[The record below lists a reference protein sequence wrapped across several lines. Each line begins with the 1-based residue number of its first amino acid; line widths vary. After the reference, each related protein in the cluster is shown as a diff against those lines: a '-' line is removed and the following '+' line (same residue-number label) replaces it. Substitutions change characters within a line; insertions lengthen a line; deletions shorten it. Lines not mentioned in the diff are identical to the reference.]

1 MPDTPNTANYSWP
14 PMEKRRVLGKATKRV
29 DGAMKSTGRAKYA
42 SDFTQKDL
50 LHGALLTSPHAHA
63 KVTSIDTSGAE
74 KLPGVTAVRVIASAG
89 TELMWAG
96 QEVASVA
103 AETEEIAKDATRKIK
118 VQYEVLPH
126 LVREDDLTK
135 AGVRAKAAGE
145 QTKGDPDKAFQEADA
160 VVEGRYGIPVITHCC
175 LEPHGNVVEWKGD
188 KLNLYPS
195 TQNVS
200 GIGGD
205 LSQNLKVPA
214 TNVHTNMQYIGGG
227 FGSKFA
233 ADLWGAEAA
242 KLSKASNGRPVK
254 LFLDRATELMMAG
267 CRPSA
272 YAKIKVAAK
281 KDGTITA
288 WQSESWSTG
297 GIGGGGAPPI
307 PYVFDVPNQRKNH
320 TAVSTNCGGV
330 RAWRAPNHQQACYI
344 TNTAFDDLAAKL
356 NMDPLEFYDKNLGL
370 TPRAEVYRAQM
381 KKGAELIDWQKLWH
395 PRGQGSGTVR
405 RGLGLAMSTWG
416 GGGHNSQCR
425 TNIHPDGTVEIELCS
440 QDLGTGTRTVITMV
454 AAETLGL
461 PLGAITL
468 KIGDSSL
475 PPSGASGGST
485 TVGGVSSSTR
495 KSTVNALAKLFDAVA
510 PSLGGAADQLEA
522 VDGRIQVKGDSSKSL
537 TWKAACQKLGVSKIS
552 EMGENN
558 QRNPGGLNSS
568 GVGGVQLADVS
579 VDTET
584 GIVKIVRAVAVQDMG
599 MVVNPKTAESQIHGG
614 CIMGICAALME
625 ERIMDRQTG
634 RMLNPDMEF
643 YKLAGIGDIG
653 EIIVHLDIT
662 PEHDKRG
669 TIGLGEPAAIALIT
683 AIANATA
690 NAIGVRV
697 PEIPLTPDRV
707 LAALE
712 RRNA

>member
-1 MPDTPNTANYSWP
+1 
-14 PMEKRRVLGKATKRV
+14 MEKRRVLGKATKRL
-29 DGAMKSTGRAKYA
+29 DGPMKSTGRAKYA

-50 LHGALLTSPHAHA
+50 LQGALLTSPHAHA
-63 KVTSIDTSGAE
+63 RVTSIDTSEAE
-74 KLPGVTAVRVIASAG
+74 KLPGVTAVRVIASPGA
-89 TELMWAG
+89 ELMWAG

-135 AGVRAKAAGE
+135 AGPRAKAAGE
-145 QTKGDPDKAFQEADA
+145 QVTGDPDKAFQEADA

-227 FGSKFA
+227 FGSKFS

-254 LFLDRATELMMAG
+254 LFLDRATELMIAG
-267 CRPSA
+267 NRPSA
-272 YAKIKVAAK
+272 FANIKVAAK

-297 GIGGGGAPPI
+297 GVGGGGAPPI
-307 PYVFDVPNQRKNH
+307 PYVFNVPNQRKNH

-356 NMDPLEFYDKNLGL
+356 NMDPVEFYDKNLGL
-370 TPRAEVYRAQM
+370 TPRAEVYRAQI

-395 PRGQGSGTVR
+395 PRGQSGSGTVK
-405 RGLGLAMSTWG
+405 RGLGLAAHTWG

-425 TNIHPDGTVEIELCS
+425 TNIHPDGTVEVELCS

-468 KIGDSSL
+468 KIGDSVL

-537 TWKAACQKLGVSKIS
+537 TWKAACQKLGVNKIS

-568 GVGGVQLADVS
+568 GVGGIQMADVS

-584 GIVKIVRAVAVQDMG
+584 GIVKVVRAVAVQDIG
-599 MVVNPKTAESQIHGG
+599 LVINPKTAESQIHGG

-634 RMLNPDMEF
+634 RMLNSDMEF

-669 TIGLGEPAAIALIT
+669 PIGLGEPASIALIT

>member
-1 MPDTPNTANYSWP
+1 MPDTQNYSWP
-14 PMEKRRVLGKATKRV
+14 PMEKRRVLGKSTKRV
-29 DGAMKSTGRAKYA
+29 DGPIKATGRAKYS

-50 LHGALLTSPHAHA
+50 LYGALLTSPHAHA
-63 KVTSIDTSGAE
+63 RVTSIDASEAE
-74 KLPGVTAVRVIASAG
+74 KLPGVTAVRVIASPG

-103 AETEEIAKDATRKIK
+103 AETEEIARDATRKIK

-126 LVREDDLTK
+126 MVHEDDLK
-135 AGVRAKAAGE
+135 QAGMRAKAAGE
-145 QTKGDPDKAFQEADA
+145 QVKGDPDKAFQEADA
-160 VVEGRYGIPVITHCC
+160 VVEGHYGIPVITHCC
-175 LEPHGNVVEWKGD
+175 LEPHGNVLEWKGD
-188 KLNLYPS
+188 RLNLYPS
-195 TQNVS
+195 TQNAS

-214 TNVHTNMQYIGGG
+214 SNVHTNMQYIGGA

-233 ADLWGAEAA
+233 VDLWGLEAA
-242 KLSKASNGRPVK
+242 RLSKASNGRPVK
-254 LFLDRATELMMAG
+254 LFLDRATELLIAG
-267 CRPSA
+267 NRPSA
-272 YAKIKVAAK
+272 YANIKVAAK

-297 GIGGGGAPPI
+297 GIGGGGSPPI
-307 PYVFDVPNQRKNH
+307 PYVFDIPNQRKNH
-320 TAVSTNCGGV
+320 IAVSTNCGGA
-330 RAWRAPNHQQACYI
+330 RAWRAPNHQQACYL

-370 TPRAEVYRAQM
+370 TPRAEVYRAQI

-395 PRGQGSGTVR
+395 RRGESGSGTVK
-405 RGLGLAMSTWG
+405 RGLGLALHTWG

-425 TNIHPDGTVEIELCS
+425 TNIHPDGTVEVELCS

-495 KSTVNALAKLFDAVA
+495 KSTMNALGKLVEAVA
-510 PSLGGAADQLEA
+510 PSLGTTADQLEA
-522 VDGRIQVKGDSSKSL
+522 VDGRIQVKGNSSKSL

-568 GVGGVQLADVS
+568 GVGGVQMADVS

-584 GIVKIVRAVAVQDMG
+584 GIVRINKLVAVQDMG
-599 MVVNPKTAESQIHGG
+599 LVINPKTAESQIHGA

-625 ERIMDRQTG
+625 ERVMDQQTG

-662 PEHDKRG
+662 PEHDKLG
-669 TIGLGEPAAIALIT
+669 VIGLAEPPAISGIT
-683 AIANATA
+683 AIANAVA

-697 PEIPLTPDRV
+697 PNVPLTPDRV
-707 LAALE
+707 LTALE

>member
-1 MPDTPNTANYSWP
+1 
-14 PMEKRRVLGKATKRV
+14 MEKRRVLGKATKRL
-29 DGAMKSTGRAKYA
+29 DGPMKSTGRAKYS

-50 LHGALLTSPHAHA
+50 LYGALLTSPHAHA
-63 KVTSIDTSGAE
+63 KVTSIDTSEAE
-74 KLPGVTAVRVIASAG
+74 KLPGVTAVRVIASPGA
-89 TELMWAG
+89 ELMWAG

-103 AETEEIAKDATRKIK
+103 AETEEAAKDATRKIK

-126 LVREDDLTK
+126 LVREDDLAK
-135 AGVRAKAAGE
+135 AGPRAKAAGE
-145 QTKGDPDKAFQEADA
+145 QVKGDPDKAFQEADA

-227 FGSKFA
+227 FGSKFS
-233 ADLWGAEAA
+233 ADLWGVEAA
-242 KLSKASNGRPVK
+242 RLSKASNGRPVK
-254 LFLDRATELMMAG
+254 LFLDRATELMIAG
-267 CRPSA
+267 NRPSA
-272 YAKIKVAAK
+272 FANIKVAAK

-307 PYVFDVPNQRKNH
+307 PYVFEVPNQRKNH

-356 NMDPLEFYDKNLGL
+356 NMNPLEFYDKNLGL
-370 TPRAEVYRAQM
+370 TPRAEVYRAQI
-381 KKGAELIDWQKLWH
+381 KKGAELIDWEKLWH
-395 PRGQGSGTVR
+395 ARGQGSGTVR
-405 RGLGLAMSTWG
+405 RGLGMACSTWG

-425 TNIHPDGTVEIELCS
+425 TNIHPDGTVEVELCS

-495 KSTVNALAKLFDAVA
+495 KSTVNALTKLFDAVA

-522 VDGRIQVKGDSSKSL
+522 VDGRIQVKGDPSKSL
-537 TWKAACQKLGVSKIS
+537 TWKAACQKLGVNKIS

-568 GVGGVQLADVS
+568 GVGGVQMADVS

-584 GIVKIVRAVAVQDMG
+584 GIVKVVRAVAVQDVG

-634 RMLNPDMEF
+634 RLLNSDMEF
-643 YKLAGIGDIG
+643 YKIAGIGDIG
-653 EIIVHLDIT
+653 DIIVHLDIT

-669 TIGLGEPAAIALIT
+669 VVGLGEPAAIALIT

-697 PEIPLTPDRV
+697 PVIPLTPDRV